1 MTRRILIRPAASR
14 DLDEQAHY
22 IAADSGI
29 ETALHFHEMADET
42 FRLLLS
48 HPRLGR
54 ATQIQNPLLANTR
67 MFPLRHVTE
76 FVVFYRPLGKGIEIV
91 RIVHGSRDLPRLH
104 ETLRRKP

>member
-1 MTRRILIRPAASR
+1 VTRRVLIRPAASHA
-14 DLDEQAHY
+14 LDQQAQY

-29 ETALHFHEMADET
+29 ETALNFYEMADET

-54 ATQIQNPLLANTR
+54 APQIRNRLLANTR
-67 MFPLRHVTE
+67 ILSLKHFAE

-91 RIVHGSRDLPRLH
+91 RVVHGSRDLRV
-104 ETLRRKP
+104 